1 MSNIKPQ
8 EYRLD
13 RNIHLSGVEQT
24 LAQSGAERS
33 GIAPREWVRQ
43 ALVHYDRWQELWEGP
58 TSSPDDHASEVEL
71 FATLVE
77 NSPECLRGQW
87 RHLHDIVRL
96 NKALW
101 VWPTQS
107 VEEFESGFEP
117 TLPYLDRAA
126 LAKAWPRL
134 RGVVSDMMAR
144 ASVVVTA

>member
-1 MSNIKPQ
+1 MPNINHQ
-8 EYRLD
+8 D
-13 RNIHLSGVEQT
+13 SQFGGNIHLSRAEQT
-24 LAQSGAERS
+24 LAQSGAERC

-43 ALVHYDRWQELWEGP
+43 ALLHYDRWQELWEGP
-58 TSSPDDHASEVEL
+58 TTSFDDHASEVEL

-87 RHLHDIVRL
+87 RHLHDVVRL

-107 VEEFESGFEP
+107 VDEFESGFEP

-134 RGVVSDMMAR
+134 RAVVSDMMTS
-144 ASVVVTA
+144 ASAVGTA

>member
-1 MSNIKPQ
+1 MSDINPKDFQ
-8 EYRLD
+8 FE
-13 RNIHLSGVEQT
+13 RNIHLSRVEQT

-33 GIAPREWVRQ
+33 GVAPREWVRQ
-43 ALVHYDRWQELWEGP
+43 ALVHYERWQELWEGP
-58 TSSPDDHASEVEL
+58 TPSPDDHASEVEL

-87 RHLHDIVRL
+87 RHLHDMVRL

-101 VWPTQS
+101 VWPAQS
-107 VEEFESGFEP
+107 VEEFELGFEP

-134 RGVVSDMMAR
+134 RAVVSDMMAR
-144 ASVVVTA
+144 ASVVVTT